1 MAYAA
6 KEILCYCRSDKIG
19 EHNIVGCGILLLD
32 AYGES
37 LLQVSQRLLAHAH
50 AGVGATASTDAE
62 GLGEGLQGD
71 D

>member
-6 KEILCYCRSDKIG
+6 KELLCYCRSDKIG

-37 LLQVSQRLLAHAH
+37 LLQVSQRLLAHALVV
-50 AGVGATASTDAE
+50 A
-62 GLGEGLQGD
+62 LRGEGKVEHAAV
-71 D
+71 